1 MDMHKLK
8 YFMGMNGDTQADLAK
23 ALGLP
28 QSALSARMNGHT
40 AFRQDEINEIRKR
53 YDLTADELQHIFF
66 TT

>member
-1 MDMHKLK
+1 MHKLK